1 MKPTAAREQEQKP
14 EQELEQKPEQELE
27 RKPKRKPSG
36 KFDWTG
42 KVAVVTGANGGIGEA
57 IAVELV
63 RRGATPVLT
72 GRSEAKLREV
82 ARRIGGSPDVYVLDV
97 TLDDQVAAVM
107 AGIRERHGRIDVL
120 INNAGFGIFHPVDQT
135 SLADFAEM
143 MDVNYMGVVR
153 CTKAVLPYMF
163 QAASGHIVNVA
174 SLAGKIATAKSAGYS
189 ATKHAVL
196 GFTHS
201 LRQEL
206 HGSGVF
212 VSAVNPGP
220 VDTRFFER
228 ADPSGDYVKNVSWMM
243 LTPQQVAVAV
253 IRAVEKRKA
262 QVDLPLL
269 AGFGIR
275 LYHLMPGI
283 FDPLAAKL
291 LNKK

>member
-1 MKPTAAREQEQKP
+1 MEPTEMQERQQKHN
-14 EQELEQKPEQELE
+14 
-27 RKPKRKPSG
+27 S
-36 KFDWTG
+36 KFDWTS
-42 KVAVVTGANGGIGEA
+42 KVVVITGANGGIGEA
-57 IAVELV
+57 IAVELT
-63 RRGATPVLT
+63 RRSATTILT

-82 ARRIGGSPDVYVLDV
+82 AQRIGGNLDLYVLDV
-97 TLDDQVAAVM
+97 TQDDQVTAVM
-107 AGIRERHGRIDVL
+107 ERIRERHGHIDVL
-120 INNAGFGIFHPVDQT
+120 VNNAGYGIFRDVDQT

-153 CTKAVLPYMF
+153 CTKAVLSHML

-174 SLAGKIATAKSAGYS
+174 SLAGKMATAKSAGYS

-206 HGSGVF
+206 RGSGVF

-220 VDTRFFER
+220 VDTRFFDR

-243 LTPQQVAVAV
+243 LTPKQVAKAV
-253 IRAVEKRKA
+253 VKAVEKRKS
-262 QVDLPLL
+262 QVDLPAL
-269 AGFGIR
+269 AGFGTRI
-275 LYHLMPGI
+275 YHLMPGL
-283 FDPLAAKL
+283 FDPIASKL